1 MDKII
6 MQVTGNSIK
15 VMQRP
20 AVITSGTVGL
30 PIEFSF
36 DSQWDGLH
44 KLAVFRAGQKS
55 VTVDIMLVANL
66 VVPWE
71 VLEEPNLLLSIGAY
85 GTNWDDRIV
94 IPTLWGDVGMIRT
107 GTDPEAD
114 PAVDPTAPVWQDA
127 LVRINA
133 AERNMEQFQTR
144 EDVAAEVQHFV
155 ELAGVVFKNE
165 FHEVALNN
173 GFVEQKELGDVSEQ
187 SANHIA
193 DLSNPHKVTCEQIG
207 AVSKRD
213 LTEAVAEHEGNQK
226 NPHYVTAEQ
235 IGAATVSSLE
245 SHIGDTGNPHGVT
258 AEQIGAAPAG
268 YGLGESSASAQ
279 AWNGAARNGFY
290 RSNTHS
296 PDGEWWYGINC
307 KYDSNIAAQ
316 IAFKRVSDAG
326 DPMVMAI
333 RHRPTYQS
341 ANPWLEWEYVNPPF
355 MEGVEYRTIER
366 RNGKAVYKKLV
377 GDTIYWR
384 VDGSDEW
391 KQ

>member
-114 PAVDPTAPVWQDA
+114 PAVDPTAPVWQEVLARVDA
-127 LVRINA
+127 L
-133 AERNMEQFQTR
+133 E
-144 EDVAAEVQHFV
+144 
-155 ELAGVVFKNE
+155 
-165 FHEVALNN
+165 
-173 GFVEQKELGDVSEQ
+173 SE
-187 SANHIA
+187 
-193 DLSNPHKVTCEQIG
+193 G
-207 AVSKRD
+207 
-213 LTEAVAEHEGNQK
+213 
-226 NPHYVTAEQ
+226 
-235 IGAATVSSLE
+235 GAA
-245 SHIGDTGNPHGVT
+245 GKD
-258 AEQIGAAPAG
+258 
-268 YGLGESSASAQ
+268 GESAYAI
-279 AWNGAARNGFY
+279 AVRNGFEGTEVQWLE
-290 RSNTHS
+290 SLKGKDGQDGADGTDGNPGKDGVSVTHS
-296 PDGEWWYGINC
+296 WDGTVLTATSASGTSSADLKGEKGDQGNPGTGFYIGRVEVDPEEKYQVVDYSTPDNMPLQSGDLVYDAVADALFRVLSAASLNEIYAEPTGISL
-307 KYDSNIAAQ
+307 KGTDGYTPVRGTDYWTPADIAE
-316 IAFKRVSDAG
+316 IKGYVDE
-326 DPMVMAI
+326 AI
-333 RHRPTYQS
+333 LGG
-341 ANPWLEWEYVNPPF
+341 AW
-355 MEGVEYRTIER
+355 
-366 RNGKAVYKKLV
+366 
-377 GDTIYWR
+377 
-384 VDGSDEW
+384 
-391 KQ
+391 